1 MDTRRF
7 GVAQTAADMCQV
19 TEENI
24 MEFAE
29 RMNRF
34 GEGVFSRLAEIKRQ
48 KLEAGES
55 VVDLSIGA
63 PNIPPAQHILDVL
76 CKEAADKSNYIY
88 AINDQKDLLQ
98 AVSQWYERRYGVNLD
113 PDTEICSLLGSQE
126 GLAHIAMSIVDEG
139 DLVLVPDP
147 CYPVFADG
155 PRLAGAELYYMPQ
168 KKENG
173 YVIRLSDIPE
183 EVAQRA
189 KFMVVSYPNNP
200 TAVMAPDSF
209 YEELIAF
216 AKKYDI
222 IVLHDNAYSE
232 LVFDGRH
239 CGSFLRFPGAKEVG
253 VEFNSL
259 SKTYGLAGAR
269 IGFCVGN
276 PEVVKHLKLL
286 KSNMD
291 YGMFLPIQAAA
302 VAALTGDQDCVYDT
316 MKAYEARRDILCDG
330 FRSIGWEMDRPV
342 ATMFVWA
349 PIPKQYK
356 SSEAFVMDL
365 VEKTGVMVT
374 PGSAFGPSG
383 EGFVRMALVQDR
395 EALERAIHAVDESGI
410 FSKENS

>member
-1 MDTRRF
+1 MTQNVS
-7 GVAQTAADMCQV
+7 GGCKAWICAGV
-19 TEENI
+19 TEEKI
-24 MEFAE
+24 MKFAN

-34 GEGVFSRLAEIKRQ
+34 GEGVFSRLAEMKRQ
-48 KLEAGES
+48 RLEAGES
-55 VVDLSIGA
+55 VLDLSIGA
-63 PNIPPAQHILDVL
+63 PNIPPAKHILDVL
-76 CKEAADKSNYIY
+76 CKEAADKNNYIY

-98 AVSQWYERRYGVNLD
+98 AVSGWYERRYGVALD

-183 EVAQRA
+183 DVAQRA
-189 KFMVVSYPNNP
+189 KFMIVSYPNNP

-232 LVFDGRH
+232 LVFDGKH

-276 PEVVKHLKLL
+276 SEVVKHLKLL

-291 YGMFLPIQAAA
+291 YGMFLPIQKAA
-302 VAALTGDQDCVYDT
+302 VAAITGDQTCVET
-316 MKAYEARRDILCDG
+316 TRAAYEKRRDVLCDG
-330 FRSIGWEMDRPV
+330 LNAIGWKIPKPE

-349 PIPKQYK
+349 PVPESFT
-356 SSEAFVMDL
+356 SSEEFAVEL
-365 VEKTGVMVT
+365 VKKSGVLVT

-383 EGFVRMALVQDR
+383 EGYVRMALVQNEPELKKGIAAI
-395 EALERAIHAVDESGI
+395 EACGI
-410 FSKENS
+410 LK